1 MNIYQK
7 KAKAIGLTVK
17 ESTRKGKKLD
27 VYKGSEYQ
35 ASIGATGYKDYESY
49 KKSDPDKAAT
59 RRKAYK
65 ARHSKD
71 RAVKYRDGKLTAGY
85 LADKILW

>member
-7 KAKAIGLTVK
+7 KAKAIGVTVK
-17 ESTRKGKKLD
+17 ESSRKGKKLD
-27 VYKGSEYQ
+27 VYKNGEYQ

-49 KKSDPDKAAT
+49 KKEDPEKAAA

-71 RAVKYRDGKLTAGY
+71 RSVRMRDGKLTAGY